1 MNKVTIYVMLTL
13 TLFCITTT
21 MLYYVGERRIDVY
34 FSLYLLIYMI
44 TTEIVLP
51 VKRKYRKYVNVIIGV
66 LFAIFL
72 VIVARRVMEIL
83 GWKI

>member
-1 MNKVTIYVMLTL
+1 MNKIAIYVITTL
-13 TLFCITTT
+13 TLFCIATS

-44 TTEIVLP
+44 TTEIILP
-51 VKRKYRKYVNVIIGV
+51 IKKKYRRYVNVIIGV
-66 LFAIFL
+66 LFTIFL
-72 VIVARRVMEIL
+72 VIVARRVIEIL